1 MPYTPTTGD
10 RLLAAWLS
18 LTSTLWNKRLVSTLT
33 YNEAHVL
40 GILLRAEDT
49 ARVCTATTLIAQT
62 RLLKS
67 QMNKLLTTLENKGYI
82 TRTRS
87 SEDKRVIFI
96 ALTESGEAAY
106 LAEHAHVEAIVSQLI
121 AQIGEDKAQAL
132 TQGINETVAA
142 LENILESSE

>member
-1 MPYTPTTGD
+1 MSFSPTTGD
-10 RLLAAWLS
+10 RLLSAWLS
-18 LTSTLWNKRLVSTLT
+18 LTSTLWNKRLVSDLT
-33 YNEAHVL
+33 YNEAHVM
-40 GILLRAEDT
+40 GILLRKKSSGAP
-49 ARVCTATTLIAQT
+49 CTATMLIQYT

-106 LAEHAHVEAIVSQLI
+106 LVEHAHVEAIVSQLI

>member
-67 QMNKLLTTLENKGYI
+67 QMNKVLSEMERKGYI
-82 TRTRS
+82 QRIRS
-87 SEDKRVIFI
+87 EKDKRQV
-96 ALTESGEAAY
+96 LLHMTEAGQAAY
-106 LAEHAHVEAIVSQLI
+106 AKEHSGISAILHHLVEDLGEEKALHAADIVEEI
-121 AQIGEDKAQAL
+121 
-132 TQGINETVAA
+132 TQSLKKIE
-142 LENILESSE
+142 IL

>member
-1 MPYTPTTGD
+1 MSFSPTTGD
-10 RLLAAWLS
+10 RLLSAWLS
-18 LTSTLWNKRLVSTLT
+18 LTSTLWNKRLVSDLT
-33 YNEAHVL
+33 YNEAHVM
-40 GILLRAEDT
+40 GILLRKKSSGAP
-49 ARVCTATTLIAQT
+49 CTATMLIQYT

-106 LAEHAHVEAIVSQLI
+106 LAEHAHVEAI
-121 AQIGEDKAQAL
+121 AQIGEEKAQAL

>member
-1 MPYTPTTGD
+1 MSFSPTTGD
-10 RLLAAWLS
+10 RLLSAWLS
-18 LTSTLWNKRLVSTLT
+18 LTSTLWNKRLVSDLT

-40 GILLRAEDT
+40 GILLRKKGSPIP
-49 ARVCTATTLIAQT
+49 CTATMLIQYT

>member
-1 MPYTPTTGD
+1 MSFSPTTGD
-10 RLLAAWLS
+10 RLLSAWLS
-18 LTSTLWNKRLVSTLT
+18 LTSTLWNKRLVSDLT
-33 YNEAHVL
+33 YNEAHVM
-40 GILLRAEDT
+40 GILLRKKSSGAP
-49 ARVCTATTLIAQT
+49 CTATMLIQYT

-67 QMNKLLTTLENKGYI
+67 QMNKLLTTLENKGY
-82 TRTRS
+82 TRS

-132 TQGINETVAA
+132 TQGITETVSA

>member
-1 MPYTPTTGD
+1 MPYSTTTGD

-49 ARVCTATTLIAQT
+49 GRACTATTLIAQT

-67 QMNKLLTTLENKGYI
+67 QMNKVLTTLEGKGFLL
-82 TRTRS
+82 RMRS
-87 SEDKRVIFI
+87 EADKRVILI
-96 ALTESGEAAY
+96 A
-106 LAEHAHVEAIVSQLI
+106 AILNQLI
-121 AQIGEDKAQAL
+121 DTLGEDKTRAL
-132 TQGINETVAA
+132 TDGINAAVSA
-142 LENILESSE
+142 LEHLV

>member
-1 MPYTPTTGD
+1 MSFSPTTGD
-10 RLLAAWLS
+10 RLLSAWLS
-18 LTSTLWNKRLVSTLT
+18 LTSTLWNKRLVSDLT
-33 YNEAHVL
+33 YNEAHVM
-40 GILLRAEDT
+40 GILLRKKSSGAP
-49 ARVCTATTLIAQT
+49 CTATMLIQYT

-87 SEDKRVIFI
+87 SEDKRVILI
-96 ALTESGEAAY
+96 ALTEAGEAAY
-106 LAEHAHVEAIVSQLI
+106 LTEHAHVEAIVSQLI

-142 LENILESSE
+142 LENILESPE

>member
-49 ARVCTATTLIAQT
+49 ARVCT
-62 RLLKS
+62 
-67 QMNKLLTTLENKGYI
+67 
-82 TRTRS
+82 
-87 SEDKRVIFI
+87 
-96 ALTESGEAAY
+96 
-106 LAEHAHVEAIVSQLI
+106 
-121 AQIGEDKAQAL
+121 
-132 TQGINETVAA
+132 
-142 LENILESSE
+142 

>member
-1 MPYTPTTGD
+1 MSFSPTTGD
-10 RLLAAWLS
+10 RLLSAWLS
-18 LTSTLWNKRLVSTLT
+18 LTSTLWNKRLVSDLT
-33 YNEAHVL
+33 YNEAHVM
-40 GILLRAEDT
+40 GILLRKKSSGAP
-49 ARVCTATTLIAQT
+49 CTATMLIQYT

-106 LAEHAHVEAIVSQLI
+106 LAEHAHVEAIVIQLI

>member
-1 MPYTPTTGD
+1 MSFSPTTGD
-10 RLLAAWLS
+10 RLLSAWLS
-18 LTSTLWNKRLVSTLT
+18 LTSTLWNKRLVSDLT
-33 YNEAHVL
+33 YNEAHVM
-40 GILLRAEDT
+40 GILLRKKSSGAP
-49 ARVCTATTLIAQT
+49 CTATMLIQYT

-106 LAEHAHVEAIVSQLI
+106 LAEHAHVEAIVNQLI

>member
-1 MPYTPTTGD
+1 M
-10 RLLAAWLS
+10 
-18 LTSTLWNKRLVSTLT
+18 
-33 YNEAHVL
+33 
-40 GILLRAEDT
+40 GILLRKKSSGAP
-49 ARVCTATTLIAQT
+49 CTATMLIQYT

-121 AQIGEDKAQAL
+121 AQTGDEEKAQAL

>member
-1 MPYTPTTGD
+1 MSFSPTTGD
-10 RLLAAWLS
+10 RLLSAWLS
-18 LTSTLWNKRLVSTLT
+18 LTSTLWNKRLVSDLT
-33 YNEAHVL
+33 YNEAHVM
-40 GILLRAEDT
+40 GILLRKKSSGAP
-49 ARVCTATTLIAQT
+49 CTATMLIQYT

-96 ALTESGEAAY
+96 ALTESGEA
-106 LAEHAHVEAIVSQLI
+106 EPAHVEAIVSQLI

-132 TQGINETVAA
+132 TQGITETVAA

>member
-49 ARVCTATTLIAQT
+49 ARVCTATTLIAQ
-62 RLLKS
+62 
-67 QMNKLLTTLENKGYI
+67 MNKLLTTLEGKGFI
-82 TRTRS
+82 RRARS
-87 SEDKRVIFI
+87 EEDKRVILI
-96 ALTESGEAAY
+96 RLTDAGRAAY
-106 LAEHAHVEAIVSQLI
+106 LAEHEHIAGILSQLI
-121 AQIGEDKAQAL
+121 DTLGEDRARAL
-132 TQGINETVAA
+132 TDGINEAVSA
-142 LENILESSE
+142 LEHIV

>member
-67 QMNKLLTTLENKGYI
+67 QGFI
-82 TRTRS
+82 RRARS
-87 SEDKRVIFI
+87 EEDKRVVLIH
-96 ALTESGEAAY
+96 LTDAGRAAY
-106 LAEHAHVEAIVSQLI
+106 LAEHEHIAGILSQLI
-121 AQIGEDKAQAL
+121 DTLGEDRARAL
-132 TQGINETVAA
+132 TDGINEAVSA
-142 LENILESSE
+142 LEHIV

>member
-1 MPYTPTTGD
+1 MKTKNDAGE
-10 RLLAAWLS
+10 RLLSAWLTLS
-18 LTSTLWNKRLVSTLT
+18 STLWNERIVTGMT
-33 YNEAHVL
+33 FNEAFVCN
-40 GILLRAEDT
+40 LLSRQDA
-49 ARVCTATTLIAQT
+49 AQPLTATDLCQRTK
-62 RLLKS
+62 LLKS